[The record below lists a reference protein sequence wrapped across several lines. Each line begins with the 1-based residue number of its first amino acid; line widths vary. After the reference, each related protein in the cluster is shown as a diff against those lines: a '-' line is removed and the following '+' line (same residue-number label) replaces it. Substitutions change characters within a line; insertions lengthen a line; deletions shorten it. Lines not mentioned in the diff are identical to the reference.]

1 MSELNASD
9 GRWIKNKGNSTLY
22 NNTKLNLKALVNG
35 LYCVLF
41 SGGNI

>member
-1 MSELNASD
+1 MLQMGDEL
-9 GRWIKNKGNSTLY
+9 KNKGNSTLR

-35 LYCVLF
+35 LYCVLL